1 MVCFGSTSINF
12 RKYFSACSGCFSYR
26 LNCPSSVY
34 AVTLLAC
41 TDSTEFKK
49 LLARDPD
56 QLTRNLAHK
65 LLTYA
70 SGRKIGF
77 SDRKAIDEIVL
88 QTRDQGYGFR
98 SLIQAVAQ
106 SELIRTP

>member
-1 MVCFGSTSINF
+1 MAESGERPGISRAPFTWAWVRF
-12 RKYFSACSGCFSYR
+12 RLGQPVDATGHMSDGESFSDVR
-26 LNCPSSVY
+26 
-34 AVTLLAC
+34 
-41 TDSTEFKK
+41 EFKK

-88 QTRDQGYGFR
+88 QTREQGYGFR